1 MVDFSPTSELEVAM
15 TPMTSLR
22 PRRISV
28 WLLAACFA
36 LSFSLASACGKE
48 RWSVKTVTDKDA
60 AKVREAPTPGTINQL
75 RQIAAP
81 INPNLRP
88 DSRYSPTELTTYEV
102 TGYITLMKAE
112 ADQDYHIVLADDAGR
127 TMIVESTH
135 PDCAQTSRFK
145 AEITTVRAAL
155 DQTFKGPITKPI
167 KTKKLVTVTGVGFFD
182 HIHGQTG
189 VAPNGIELHPILQVV
204 AHAHKSIEDL
214 KKANRVKREEQ

>member
-1 MVDFSPTSELEVAM
+1 M
-15 TPMTSLR
+15 TESR
-22 PRRISV
+22 PRQIGV
-28 WLLAACFA
+28 CLLAAYLA
-36 LSFSLASACGKE
+36 LSASLACACGKE

-60 AKVREAPTPGTINQL
+60 AKIQEAPTPGTINQL

-102 TGYITLMKAE
+102 TGYITLIKAE

-135 PDCAQTSRFK
+135 PDCAQNSRFK
-145 AEITTVRAAL
+145 AEIDQARAAL
-155 DQTFKGPITKPI
+155 DQAFKGPITKPI
-167 KTKKLVTVTGVGFFD
+167 KTRKLVTVTGVGFFD

-204 AHAHKSIEDL
+204 LHQHKSIQAF
-214 KKANRVKREEQ
+214 KQANRARRAEQ

>member
-1 MVDFSPTSELEVAM
+1 M
-15 TPMTSLR
+15 TPMTSSRL
-22 PRRISV
+22 RRISV
-28 WLLAACFA
+28 GLLAACFA
-36 LSFSLASACGKE
+36 LSASLASACGKE
-48 RWSVKTVTDKDA
+48 RWSVKTVTDTDA
-60 AKVREAPTPGTINQL
+60 AKVQESPTPGTVNQL

-102 TGYITLMKAE
+102 TGYITLIKAE

-135 PDCAQTSRFK
+135 PDCALKSRFK
-145 AEITTVRAAL
+145 AEINQVRAAL
-155 DQTFKGPITKPI
+155 DQAFKGPITKPI
-167 KTKKLVTVTGVGFFD
+167 KTRKLVTVTGVGFFD

-204 AHAHKSIEDL
+204 MHDHRSIQDF
-214 KKANRVKREEQ
+214 KKANQARREEQ

>member
-1 MVDFSPTSELEVAM
+1 
-15 TPMTSLR
+15 MTSSRL
-22 PRRISV
+22 RRISV

-36 LSFSLASACGKE
+36 LSGSLASACGKE

-60 AKVREAPTPGTINQL
+60 AKVQEAPMPGTINQL

-88 DSRYSPTELTTYEV
+88 DSRYSPTELTTYEL
-102 TGYITLMKAE
+102 TGYITLIKAE
-112 ADQDYHIVLADDAGR
+112 ADQDYHIVLADEAGR

-135 PDCAQTSRFK
+135 PDCALKSRFK
-145 AEITTVRAAL
+145 TEIDQVRAAL
-155 DQTFKGPITKPI
+155 DQAFKGPISKPI
-167 KTKKLVTVTGVGFFD
+167 KTRKLATVTGVGFFD

-204 AHAHKSIEDL
+204 LHAQNSIQGF
-214 KKANRVKREEQ
+214 KKANRAKREEQ

>member
-1 MVDFSPTSELEVAM
+1 M
-15 TPMTSLR
+15 
-22 PRRISV
+22 
-28 WLLAACFA
+28 
-36 LSFSLASACGKE
+36 
-48 RWSVKTVTDKDA
+48 KTVTDKDA
-60 AKVREAPTPGTINQL
+60 TKVQETPTPGTINQL

-102 TGYITLMKAE
+102 TGYITLIKAE

-135 PDCAQTSRFK
+135 PDCALKSRFK
-145 AEITTVRAAL
+145 TEIDQARAAL
-155 DQTFKGPITKPI
+155 DQAFKGPITKPI
-167 KTKKLVTVTGVGFFD
+167 KTRKLVTVTGVGFFD

-204 AHAHKSIEDL
+204 LHDHKSIQDF
-214 KKANRVKREEQ
+214 KKANRAKREER

>member
-1 MVDFSPTSELEVAM
+1 M
-15 TPMTSLR
+15 TGSRLH
-22 PRRISV
+22 RISV
-28 WLLAACFA
+28 WLLAAVIA
-36 LSFSLASACGKE
+36 LSAPLASACGKE

-60 AKVREAPTPGTINQL
+60 AKVQEAPTPGTINQL

-81 INPNLRP
+81 LNPNLRP

-102 TGYITLMKAE
+102 SGYITLIKAE

-135 PDCAQTSRFK
+135 PDCAQTSRFR
-145 AEITTVRAAL
+145 AEITAVRAGL
-155 DQTFKGPITKPI
+155 DQSFKGPITKPI
-167 KTKKLVTVTGVGFFD
+167 KTRKLVTVTGVGFFD

-204 AHAHKSIEDL
+204 AHAHKSIQDF
-214 KKANRVKREEQ
+214 KKANQAKRAEQ

>member
-1 MVDFSPTSELEVAM
+1 M
-15 TPMTSLR
+15 TPTTRSL

-28 WLLAACFA
+28 CLLAACFA
-36 LSFSLASACGKE
+36 LSATLASACGKE

-60 AKVREAPTPGTINQL
+60 AKVQEAPTPGTINQL

-102 TGYITLMKAE
+102 TGYITLIKAE
-112 ADQDYHIVLADDAGR
+112 ADQDYHIVLADDTGR

-145 AEITTVRAAL
+145 AEITAVRAGL
-155 DQTFKGPITKPI
+155 DQAFQGPISKPI
-167 KTKKLVTVTGVGFFD
+167 KTRKLVTVTGVGFFD

-204 AHAHKSIEDL
+204 LHDHKSIQGF
-214 KKANRVKREEQ
+214 KKANRAKRGEQ

>member
-1 MVDFSPTSELEVAM
+1 
-15 TPMTSLR
+15 MTSMTSSRLR
-22 PRRISV
+22 RLSV
-28 WLLAACFA
+28 GLLVACFA
-36 LSFSLASACGKE
+36 LSAPLASACGKE

-60 AKVREAPTPGTINQL
+60 AKVQETPTPGTINQL

-102 TGYITLMKAE
+102 TGYITLIKAE

-135 PDCAQTSRFK
+135 PDCALKSRFK
-145 AEITTVRAAL
+145 TEIDQARVAL
-155 DQTFKGPITKPI
+155 DQAFKGPITKPM
-167 KTKKLVTVTGVGFFD
+167 KMRKLVTVTGVGFFD

-204 AHAHKSIEDL
+204 LHDQTSIQGF
-214 KKANRVKREEQ
+214 KKANRAKREEQ